1 MTDFIKA
8 HTMYT
13 FEDYKW
19 NLNPC
24 LIRLMCADNTR
35 IHYLSEKQSKKK
47 KSSVIN
53 NVDDL
58 MSDLGIP
65 MFNVLDN
72 QNKKE

>member
-1 MTDFIKA
+1 
-8 HTMYT
+8 MYT

-47 KSSVIN
+47 NASVIN